1 MLCLFEDGNLAGR
14 RSVRRQ
20 SLFYDLYPFRE
31 DAHIVTFANV
41 HEIYMGNTNESANQR
56 IVKWRLRFADSLI
69 RRFVVSAIRCSVFLR
84 CRLAGKGGG
93 FFRLLRL
100 FKEQPDGAAPVK

>member
-56 IVKWRLRFADSLI
+56 IVKWRLRFADSQ
-69 RRFVVSAIRCSVFLR
+69 IRCFGDSL
-84 CRLAGKGGG
+84 
-93 FFRLLRL
+93 FRLLTLPSRRKRRWI
-100 FKEQPDGAAPVK
+100 FPFASAV